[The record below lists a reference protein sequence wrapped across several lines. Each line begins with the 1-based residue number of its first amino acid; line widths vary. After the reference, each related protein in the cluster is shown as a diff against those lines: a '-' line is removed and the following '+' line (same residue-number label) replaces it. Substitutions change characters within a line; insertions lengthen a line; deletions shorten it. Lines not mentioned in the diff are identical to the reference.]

1 MPRSLE
7 PNSRLVFVLECDRDK
22 TPQPRAFGRT
32 LSISQSRK
40 LMAAMESMRKATT
53 VDDRIENIL
62 DAAMS
67 VITGWENMTDPNTGE
82 AIPFTRENLADVY
95 SIDELTEILGLAAG
109 DGRLTADERK
119 KSEQS
124 SYFRSCF
131 RKITIYFNRKYH

>member
-7 PNSRLVFVLECDRDK
+7 PGSRLVFVLECDRDK

-32 LSISQSRK
+32 LSLSQSRK

-53 VDDRIENIL
+53 VGERIETIL

-67 VITGWENMTDPNTGE
+67 VVTGWENMIDPNTGE
-82 AIPFTRENLADVY
+82 SIQFTRDNLADVY

-119 KSEQS
+119 KSELQAS
-124 SYFRSCF
+124 SDVASCVPLVPVVVPE
-131 RKITIYFNRKYH
+131 

>member
-7 PNSRLVFVLECDRDK
+7 PGSRLVFVLECDRDK

-40 LMAAMESMRKATT
+40 LMAAMESMRKAKT

-95 SIDELTEILGLAAG
+95 SIDEMTEILGLAAG

-119 KSEQS
+119 KSESQAS
-124 SYFRSCF
+124 SDVASCVPPVPVAVPE
-131 RKITIYFNRKYH
+131 